1 MGLGAAWN
9 KQESLAYGITFPP
22 LKERLLRLEK
32 TVQII
37 KKMWSDE
44 DSSTFTG
51 NYFHIQNAYCVPK
64 PIQKPSPP
72 IMIGGGGEQLT
83 LRIVAKYADACNVS
97 GSPETIKRKMN
108 ILKEHCKSVGRDYD
122 SILKTSLNHVVFIDG
137 EDRDITNREPKSILD
152 PNSTVE
158 EVKRIQAVY
167 KTSESLLRHE
177 EKVKR
182 HTQYMDHLRRFSNRY
197 HCFKKQVSN
206 MSL

>member
-1 MGLGAAWN
+1 M
-9 KQESLAYGITFPP
+9 
-22 LKERLLRLEK
+22 
-32 TVQII
+32 
-37 KKMWSDE
+37 
-44 DSSTFTG
+44 
-51 NYFHIQNAYCVPK
+51 
-64 PIQKPSPP
+64 
-72 IMIGGGGEQLT
+72 
-83 LRIVAKYADACNVS
+83 
-97 GSPETIKRKMN
+97 
-108 ILKEHCKSVGRDYD
+108 
-122 SILKTSLNHVVFIDG
+122 TSLNHVVFIDG

>member
-1 MGLGAAWN
+1 M
-9 KQESLAYGITFPP
+9 KTH
-22 LKERLLRLEK
+22 LLSPA
-32 TVQII
+32 II
-37 KKMWSDE
+37 
-44 DSSTFTG
+44 
-51 NYFHIQNAYCVPK
+51 FHIQNAYCVLK